1 MGTVYIF
8 CFLLYQALIT
18 LHTFENPPPRDA
30 CLLHG
35 RPQPQL
41 GSIIIICLFRYNA
54 YRYKHP
60 KYKGHTH
67 TQETTEG
74 LALHR
79 ANPSDFNGPSGL
91 QSVSVQPRVLN
102 QRCGIKLLNDL
113 LRKRGKN
120 KFDLKRFFFLLN
132 DSGMEVVEVEAAAVA
147 MATALGKPKILVGRL
162 PTACPACR
170 DRPTSRRWLTTG

>member
-1 MGTVYIF
+1 MK
-8 CFLLYQALIT
+8 LNKALIT
-18 LHTFENPPPRDA
+18 LHTFEN
-30 CLLHG
+30 LLAMRAHFMDG
-35 RPQPQL
+35 PYPQL
-41 GSIIIICLFRYNA
+41 GSITIMCLFRYNA

-102 QRCGIKLLNDL
+102 QRCGGKLK
-113 LRKRGKN
+113 KRGK
-120 KFDLKRFFFLLN
+120 KKLILIFFFLLN

-147 MATALGKPKILVGRL
+147 MATALGKPKIPVGRL